1 VRFELPENERK
12 LLREIQRNEKY
23 KRDYVKVTVLLMLD
37 LGEIPLKIALF
48 LGIDDGTVYR
58 HLENYQTTGLD
69 KFLDNNYLG
78 YFGKLDLFQLIS
90 LRKELKTRLFET
102 AQEVCELVKEKFEV
116 EYTPPGMCDLLHRI
130 GFVYKKTKQIPMK
143 VDEAAQT
150 EFIELFEQLQTEK
163 EADEVHYFID
173 AVHPTLNSETS
184 YGWIEK
190 GTEHQVLS
198 NSGRTRMNLLG
209 ALNPNEI
216 TEIITKEYKT
226 IDCEAAKD
234 FLEEL
239 GKRNPKARK
248 IRIFTDNASYFKK
261 LITDNLIADQ
271 RIEIIWLPTYAPN
284 LNLIERLWKFMKK
297 KVLKNRFYGTAKYF
311 REKVEEFF
319 RNIEDYKMELE
330 SLLTCNFSVIKFSQS
345 IL

>member
-1 VRFELPENERK
+1 MSYPKKKENCCEK
-12 LLREIQRNEKY
+12 FNESEKS

-37 LGEIPLKIALF
+37 LGETPPEIALF

-130 GFVYKKTKQIPMK
+130 GFVYKKTKQIAMK

-150 EFIELFEQLQTEK
+150 EFIEHFEQLQTEK

-173 AVHPTLNSETS
+173 AVHPTLNSVRELRLDRKRHRTS
-184 YGWIEK
+184 SFEQQR
-190 GTEHQVLS
+190 TNADEHF
-198 NSGRTRMNLLG
+198 G
-209 ALNPNEI
+209 
-216 TEIITKEYKT
+216 
-226 IDCEAAKD
+226 
-234 FLEEL
+234 
-239 GKRNPKARK
+239 
-248 IRIFTDNASYFKK
+248 
-261 LITDNLIADQ
+261 
-271 RIEIIWLPTYAPN
+271 
-284 LNLIERLWKFMKK
+284 
-297 KVLKNRFYGTAKYF
+297 
-311 REKVEEFF
+311 
-319 RNIEDYKMELE
+319 
-330 SLLTCNFSVIKFSQS
+330 SVKPE
-345 IL
+345 

>member
-1 VRFELPENERK
+1 
-12 LLREIQRNEKY
+12 
-23 KRDYVKVTVLLMLD
+23 M
-37 LGEIPLKIALF
+37 
-48 LGIDDGTVYR
+48 
-58 HLENYQTTGLD
+58 
-69 KFLDNNYLG
+69 
-78 YFGKLDLFQLIS
+78 
-90 LRKELKTRLFET
+90 
-102 AQEVCELVKEKFEV
+102 
-116 EYTPPGMCDLLHRI
+116 
-130 GFVYKKTKQIPMK
+130 
-143 VDEAAQT
+143 
-150 EFIELFEQLQTEK
+150 
-163 EADEVHYFID
+163 
-173 AVHPTLNSETS
+173 
-184 YGWIEK
+184 
-190 GTEHQVLS
+190 S

-226 IDCEAAKD
+226 IDCKAAKD